1 LNFPL
6 IEPGI
11 QLKIINAP
19 FNTEFGDFRLVAFYA
34 EHLKET
40 IVALV
45 HGTSGNDATAL
56 VRIHSQCLTS
66 EALHS
71 LRCDCGEQLKRALEL
86 IAEAEYGILIY
97 QLQEGRGI
105 GLMNKLRA
113 YELQDQGL
121 DTVDANLRLGFHADL
136 RTYDLCAA
144 MLKHLGAERIRLLSN
159 NPAKICG
166 LEEHNIRVV
175 EHVPIHVEASP
186 WSEKYIRTKR
196 ERLGHL
202 TG

>member
-1 LNFPL
+1 V
-6 IEPGI
+6 EPVT
-11 QLKIINAP
+11 QFKIINAP
-19 FNTEFGDFRLVAFYA
+19 FSTEFGDFRLVAFYA
-34 EHLKET
+34 EQRNEA
-40 IVALV
+40 IMALV
-45 HGTSGNDATAL
+45 RGAGGNDATAL
-56 VRIHSQCLTS
+56 VRIHSQCLTG

-71 LRCDCGEQLKRALEL
+71 LRCDCGQQLKRALEL
-86 IAEAEYGILIY
+86 IAASAYGILIY

-121 DTVDANLRLGFHADL
+121 DTVDANLKLGFEADL

-166 LEEHNIRVV
+166 LEKHNIRVV
-175 EHVPIHVEASP
+175 ERISMPVQSSP
-186 WSEKYIRTKR
+186 SSERYIRTKR

-202 TG
+202 IG